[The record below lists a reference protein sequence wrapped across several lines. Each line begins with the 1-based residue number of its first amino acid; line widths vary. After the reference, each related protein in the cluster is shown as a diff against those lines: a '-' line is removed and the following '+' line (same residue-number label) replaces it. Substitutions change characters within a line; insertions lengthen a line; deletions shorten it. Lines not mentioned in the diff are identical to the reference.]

1 MRKPHRRTERIAD
14 VGNDVLIELRSQPS
28 RTALLL
34 SAVALSI
41 GALVAS
47 LGITA
52 NAAHQIDADLAA
64 ATNRTIKMEF
74 SEPVMLRLSRL
85 DQDQAALS
93 VPGSSGGSGAANEP
107 SEPGAS
113 GAPETSAGYSLRIT
127 QHYPPDTL
135 ARIAALDS
143 VRYAGMIL
151 KLSDACGD
159 PVVSRPATGF
169 HSERTSVSAATAQY
183 LAAAQVKTTGPV
195 SLLDS
200 ELPVAF
206 LGANLAKDLG
216 IPRTADLTGVSLE
229 INQELFS
236 IAGFLD
242 TDTELATEV
251 IIPYRVGLRL
261 AGSDVSAR
269 ILVYTEIGAGAPVA
283 RVLRHTVLPNEPQ
296 SLVTSL
302 VVSAQSERDTVSVQ
316 MSRQMVWIGLFLI
329 MLTMLLIA
337 NSMVVSVTSRTTE
350 IGIRRALG
358 SSRAAVA
365 TVFLMEGLL
374 LGFLGGLAGSA
385 LSAVVVVGV
394 SFLSGWSAFLN
405 LWWIAAGPFIGLS
418 VGLVASA
425 YPAWRAARVQPA
437 IAVRSN

>member
-1 MRKPHRRTERIAD
+1 MRAERIAD
-14 VGNDVLIELRSQPS
+14 VSNDVLIELRSQPS

-41 GALVAS
+41 GTLMAS

-64 ATNRTIKMEF
+64 ATNRTIKVEF
-74 SEPVMLRLSRL
+74 TEPVMLRLQGVDRNQATPNKP
-85 DQDQAALS
+85 DVQDGQSELS
-93 VPGSSGGSGAANEP
+93 GSELSNTPDGP
-107 SEPGAS
+107 SLHIA
-113 GAPETSAGYSLRIT
+113 

-143 VRYAGMIL
+143 VRYVGMSL
-151 KLSDACGD
+151 NLSDAGVN
-159 PVVSRPATGF
+159 PIVSRSASGY
-169 HSERTSVSAATAQY
+169 SSNRTPVRCVTSQY
-183 LAAAQVKTTGPV
+183 PAAAQVKTSGPV

-200 ELPVAF
+200 NLPVAF
-206 LGANLAKDLG
+206 LGTEVAKDLG
-216 IPRTADLTGVSLE
+216 IPPTANLTGVSLE

-242 TDTELATEV
+242 TNTSLSTEI

-261 AGSDVSAR
+261 TGSDVMAT
-269 ILVYTEIGAGAPVA
+269 ILVYTEIGAGSPVA
-283 RVLRHTVLPNEPQ
+283 RVLRHAVLPSAPQ
-296 SLVTSL
+296 SLTTSL
-302 VVSAQSERDTVSVQ
+302 VVSAQSERNTVSVQ
-316 MSRQMVWIGLFLI
+316 MSQQIVWIGLFLI
-329 MLTMLLIA
+329 MLTILLIA
-337 NSMVVSVTSRTTE
+337 NSMVVSVASRTTE

-358 SSRAAVA
+358 SSQGAVA
-365 TVFLMEGLL
+365 TVFLVEGVL

-385 LSAVVVVGV
+385 LSAVIVVGV
-394 SFLSGWSAFLN
+394 SFMSGWSAFLN
-405 LWWIAAGPFIGLS
+405 LWWIVAGPFIGLS

-425 YPAWRAARVQPA
+425 YPASRAARVQPA

>member
-1 MRKPHRRTERIAD
+1 MRTETLAD
-14 VGNDVLIELRSQPS
+14 YFNDVSIELKAQVS
-28 RTALLL
+28 RTVLLL

-47 LGITA
+47 LGIAA

-64 ATNRTIKMEF
+64 ATNRTIKVEF
-74 SEPVMLRLSRL
+74 SEAVSLRLDAEDRNRELPAEGENPIVQHFPADTVSRIATL
-85 DQDQAALS
+85 DTVQHVGMSLEM
-93 VPGSSGGSGAANEP
+93 SGA
-107 SEPGAS
+107 G
-113 GAPETSAGYSLRIT
+113 
-127 QHYPPDTL
+127 
-135 ARIAALDS
+135 
-143 VRYAGMIL
+143 
-151 KLSDACGD
+151 SD
-159 PVVSRPATGF
+159 PLVTRPATGF
-169 HSERTSVSAATAQY
+169 RSDNTPVRAVTSGY
-183 LAAAQVKTTGPV
+183 LAASEVKTTGSV

-200 ELPVAF
+200 NLPVVF
-206 LGANLAKDLG
+206 LGSEIAANLG
-216 IPRTADLTGVSLE
+216 IPHTADLTGLSV
-229 INQELFS
+229 ELNHVQFS
-236 IAGFLD
+236 VAGFLH
-242 TDTELATEV
+242 TDTSLTRE
-251 IIPYRVGLRL
+251 IIVPYQVGLRW
-261 AGSDVSAR
+261 AR
-269 ILVYTEIGAGAPVA
+269 TDAQATIMVHTKIGAGTPVA
-283 RVLRHTVLPNEPQ
+283 RVLRHVVLPAAPD

-365 TVFLMEGLL
+365 TVFLVEGLL

-394 SFLSGWSAFLN
+394 SFMSGWSAFLN
-405 LWWIAAGPFIGLS
+405 LWWIAAGPIIGLS